1 MGTLRP
7 ADNQNI
13 QPRDPQQDYGDPGR
27 LQDREDADTWQK
39 PDDEGV
45 AEKKNLLPE

>member
-7 ADNQNI
+7 ADNLNI
-13 QPRDPQQDYGDPGR
+13 QPNEPQRDDGGPGR
-27 LQDREDADTWQK
+27 LQDREEADTRQK

-45 AEKKNLLPE
+45 SDQKSRLPE